1 MEELMSWAH
10 DLIQGFLPD
19 LELNGPL
26 TAEDIAYFL
35 RDRYYDTYGEGTTQ
49 EVRDVLLIVAQDYAP

>member
-1 MEELMSWAH
+1 MEELMNWAH
-10 DLIQGFLPD
+10 DLIQGYLPD

-26 TAEDIAYFL
+26 GAEDIACFL

>member
-1 MEELMSWAH
+1 MEELMDWAH
-10 DLIQGFLPD
+10 DLIQGYLPD